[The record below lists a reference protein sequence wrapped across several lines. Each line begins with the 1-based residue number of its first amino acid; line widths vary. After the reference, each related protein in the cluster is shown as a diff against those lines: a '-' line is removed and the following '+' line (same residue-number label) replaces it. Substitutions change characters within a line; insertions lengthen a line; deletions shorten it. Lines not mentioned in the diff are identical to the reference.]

1 MKMNLWLYIHL
12 KLEVLIMVQKIIDSL
27 YVSLPIADKID
38 QKGGAP
44 SSTGLGFLAWPY
56 ETAGLEPTG

>member
-1 MKMNLWLYIHL
+1 MKMDLWLYIRL

-27 YVSLPIADKID
+27 YVGLPKADKID
-38 QKGGAP
+38 QKGGTP
-44 SSTGLGFLAWPY
+44 SSTSLGFLAWPY